1 MIFFNIFTKKFFRKP
16 ILTLSMDKVRNIK
29 DFFRMYVDGFKNMS
43 KMSKTLWVIIF
54 IKLFIMFAVIR
65 AFLFPNFLNSVAD
78 SKEAKAE
85 YVSNE
90 ITEGVN

>member
-1 MIFFNIFTKKFFRKP
+1 
-16 ILTLSMDKVRNIK
+16 MDKVRNIK

-43 KMSKTLWVIIF
+43 KMSKTLWIIIF